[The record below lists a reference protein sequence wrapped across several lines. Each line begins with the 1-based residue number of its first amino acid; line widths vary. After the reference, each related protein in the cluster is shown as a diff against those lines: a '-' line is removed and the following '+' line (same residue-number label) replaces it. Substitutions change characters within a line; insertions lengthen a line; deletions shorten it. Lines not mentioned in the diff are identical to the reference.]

1 MKLVTQLRL
10 ALLLML
16 LLGLC
21 GAALQLWNANQSRTH
36 IKRINLSHTIYEGYL
51 SLESHTYQL
60 FKQYGDAIIIGDVN
74 QRASKNALIDQIS
87 GDIKSI
93 RSLLATKAELV
104 GPEAVDNRSTLDTI
118 EKTVSDLINFRRL
131 AAVSCLQTGNVF
143 RICSMIR

>member
-74 QRASKNALIDQIS
+74 QRA
-87 GDIKSI
+87 
-93 RSLLATKAELV
+93 
-104 GPEAVDNRSTLDTI
+104 
-118 EKTVSDLINFRRL
+118 
-131 AAVSCLQTGNVF
+131 
-143 RICSMIR
+143 CSMIR